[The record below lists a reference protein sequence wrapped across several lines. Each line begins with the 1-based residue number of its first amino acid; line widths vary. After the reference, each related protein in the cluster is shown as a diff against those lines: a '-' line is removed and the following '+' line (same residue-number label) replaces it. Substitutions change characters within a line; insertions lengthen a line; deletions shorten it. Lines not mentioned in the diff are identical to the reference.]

1 MAGGTGKVKVRK
13 VSFAINSP
21 VRRKGSNTN
30 NTNNLQS
37 RGLSSLPPF
46 KWSSGDQGG
55 QNKHLTSTTPD
66 NNRDD
71 RILMPP
77 PIITRGLKSCGIRK
91 LVDQYAQVRKNF
103 QNIIKANYRHLT
115 ICFKYTYL
123 YRLTLYSYHKPTVHN

>member
-55 QNKHLTSTTPD
+55 QNKHLTSTTT
-66 NNRDD
+66 NNNGDD
-71 RILMPP
+71 RMLMPP

-103 QNIIKANYRHLT
+103 QNIIKANYRHHDMLQ
-115 ICFKYTYL
+115 IHI
-123 YRLTLYSYHKPTVHN
+123 SI

>member
-21 VRRKGSNTN
+21 VRRKGSNSN

-91 LVDQYAQVRKNF
+91 LVDQYAKECERFKILIKVNF
-103 QNIIKANYRHLT
+103 RYNDMIQIHMYI
-115 ICFKYTYL
+115 
-123 YRLTLYSYHKPTVHN
+123 TL

>member
-1 MAGGTGKVKVRK
+1 MAGGNGKVKVRK

-91 LVDQYAQVRKNF
+91 LVDQYAQVGEKIRND
-103 QNIIKANYRHLT
+103 
-115 ICFKYTYL
+115 C
-123 YRLTLYSYHKPTVHN
+123 